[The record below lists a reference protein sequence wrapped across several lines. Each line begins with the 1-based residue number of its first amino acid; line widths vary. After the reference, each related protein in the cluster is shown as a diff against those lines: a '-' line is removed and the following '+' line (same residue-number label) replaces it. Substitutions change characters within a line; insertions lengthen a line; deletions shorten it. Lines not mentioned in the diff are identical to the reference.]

1 MAAEA
6 RSIGV
11 LIGMRCAQAIG
22 YAHIPC
28 QIKSRSLT
36 RGCRGSSVMS
46 LGAATLA
53 DIYEPSVRGTMMGVY
68 VSAPL
73 LGPALGPIIG
83 GLLTQYFSW
92 RATFWFLTIFM
103 GGCLSVFVGAFRDTF
118 RKERSVAYQVALGR
132 VISEMERERE
142 KNVVEVCEKDDKTV
156 VGAGEPKS
164 KDLSNIAALPSLPLD
179 VPSTSIPHTVP
190 SPAYSSTVTLDVG
203 EVKLSIRDVNPIP
216 PLLSVLSRWN
226 NLIVLIASGAWYHAY
241 FFLIVAKKN
250 SYSLCV
256 CMT

>member
-1 MAAEA
+1 
-6 RSIGV
+6 
-11 LIGMRCAQAIG
+11 
-22 YAHIPC
+22 
-28 QIKSRSLT
+28 
-36 RGCRGSSVMS
+36 MS

-103 GGCLSVFVGAFRDTF
+103 GGCLLVFVGAFRDTF

-142 KNVVEVCEKDDKTV
+142 RNVVEVCEKDDKTV

-179 VPSTSIPHTVP
+179 VPSTSIPHPVP

-241 FFLIVAKKN
+241 FFLIAAKKN